1 MKNIIIVWIMFAVS
15 LLTVSTLANADS
27 VAKVNSHANLVIYR
41 PDDGSSLSYRIW
53 VDDQYMGQLEVE
65 EVFKLQ
71 LQPGEHTIRANDRKR
86 SELLVTVTEQGT
98 TYVRSEIY
106 RKTSMSLAV
115 DNVEGQVMAGL

>member
-27 VAKVNSHANLVIYR
+27 VAKVNASANLVIYR

-53 VDDQYMGQLEVE
+53 VDDQYMGKLGLDEVL
-65 EVFKLQ
+65 KLR
-71 LQPGEHTIRANDRKR
+71 LQPGEHTIRSNDRQR
-86 SELLVTVTEQGT
+86 SELLVTVTEQGI

-106 RKTSMSLAV
+106 RKTRMSLAV
-115 DNVEGQVMAGL
+115 DSVEGQVMAGL

>member
-71 LQPGEHTIRANDRKR
+71 LQAGEHTIRANDRKR

-106 RKTSMSLAV
+106 RKTSMSLAG